1 MKKEE
6 VLVIMWDLE
15 IEYEK
20 LKKIVDVE
28 KMSDEVDVLVDRVDN
43 DINIV
48 RFYLAV

>member
-1 MKKEE
+1 
-6 VLVIMWDLE
+6 MWDLE

-28 KMSDEVDVLVDRVDN
+28 KMSDEVDVLVDWVDN

-48 RFYLAV
+48 CFYLVV